1 EKCRKKWKYMRD
13 TYKREKNEEKE
24 RKKSGS
30 GAAGGSQ
37 RWKYVSILGF
47 LEPYIT
53 DRDTSS
59 NFRQNNDED
68 VSVVALLESMVTPE
82 VV

>member
-1 EKCRKKWKYMRD
+1 MY
-13 TYKREKNEEKE
+13 
-24 RKKSGS
+24 
-30 GAAGGSQ
+30 
-37 RWKYVSILGF
+37 ILGF

-59 NFRQNNDED
+59 NFKQNSDED
-68 VSVVALLESMVTPE
+68 VSVVSLLESMVTPE